1 MTIVVKAGKVYG
13 LRKMS
18 NIDNIKNYTVI
29 DLEMT
34 GLSAKNDKIIEIGA
48 ARVRGGEIVDTIST
62 LVNPKQHIPQ
72 RVQELTG
79 ITDSDVEN
87 AADMD
92 EAVDNLLNFI
102 GDDIILGQNVTFD
115 YSFLKQWAVNH
126 KRTLSLNAYDTLK
139 IARKC
144 LPAEQSKRLEDLCE
158 YFGVNREN
166 AHRALDD
173 AIETKQIFEK
183 LLALMDEKGEPVE
196 SKPLVYKAKKQTPAT
211 AHQVRQLRE
220 LMAEYGIADVISWDN
235 LTRSQASRLYDEY
248 RSKYINR
255 CVDDSQINYRPRRYQ
270 PVGFQA

>member
-1 MTIVVKAGKVYG
+1 MTIVLKAGKVYR

-92 EAVDNLLNFI
+92 AAVDNLLDFI

-144 LPAEQSKRLEDLCE
+144 LPAEQSKKLEDLCE

-183 LLALMDEKGEPVE
+183 LLALMDEKGEMVE
-196 SKPLVYKAKKQTPAT
+196 SKPIVYKAKKQTPAT
-211 AHQVRQLRE
+211 AHQVRQLKE

-255 CVDDSQINYRPRRYQ
+255 CVDGSE
-270 PVGFQA
+270 

>member
-1 MTIVVKAGKVYG
+1 MAIAVKAGKVYG

-92 EAVDNLLNFI
+92 VAVDNLLDFI

-126 KRTLSLNAYDTLK
+126 KRTLSLK

-144 LPAEQSKRLEDLCE
+144 LPAEQSKKLEDLCE
-158 YFGVNREN
+158 YFDVSREN

-248 RSKYINR
+248 RSRYINR
-255 CVDDSQINYRPRRYQ
+255 CEDGSK
-270 PVGFQA
+270 

>member
-1 MTIVVKAGKVYG
+1 MANTDSI
-13 LRKMS
+13 R
-18 NIDNIKNYTVI
+18 DYTVI

-48 ARVRGGEIVDTIST
+48 ARVRDGVITDTIST

-72 RVQELTG
+72 RVQDLTG
-79 ITDSDVEN
+79 ITDADVEN

-92 EAVDNLLNFI
+92 AAVDNLLEFI
-102 GDDIILGQNVTFD
+102 GDDVILGQNVTFD

-126 KRTLSLNAYDTLK
+126 KRTLELKAYDTLK

-144 LPAEQSKRLEDLCE
+144 LPAEQSKKLEDLCT

-173 AIETKQIFEK
+173 AIETKEIFEK
-183 LLALMDEKGEPVE
+183 LLVLMDEKGEAVE
-196 SKPLVYKAKKQTPAT
+196 SKPLVYKAKRQTPAT
-211 AHQVRQLRE
+211 AHQIQRLK
-220 LMAEYGIADVISWDN
+220 EYMEEHEINDVIQWET

-248 RSKYINR
+248 RSKYGK
-255 CVDDSQINYRPRRYQ
+255 Q
-270 PVGFQA
+270 

>member
-1 MTIVVKAGKVYG
+1 
-13 LRKMS
+13 MS

-92 EAVDNLLNFI
+92 EAVDNLLDFI

-126 KRTLSLNAYDTLK
+126 KRNLSLNAYDTLK

-144 LPAEQSKRLEDLCE
+144 LPAEQSKKLEDLCE
-158 YFGVNREN
+158 YFDVSREN

-196 SKPLVYKAKKQTPAT
+196 SKPLVYKAKNRHPP
-211 AHQVRQLRE
+211 RP
-220 LMAEYGIADVISWDN
+220 I
-235 LTRSQASRLYDEY
+235 RS
-248 RSKYINR
+248 
-255 CVDDSQINYRPRRYQ
+255 DS
-270 PVGFQA
+270 